1 MSAAFDTIH
10 RHKVIKEL
18 ETILDEDELR
28 MSQLLLGNT
37 TITIQTG
44 NIQSEEVKTNI
55 GSPQGDALCLSATR
69 S

>member
-1 MSAAFDTIH
+1 MSAAFDTIQ

-44 NIQSEEVKTNI
+44 NIQSEY
-55 GSPQGDALCLSATR
+55 P
-69 S
+69 